1 MPTGALSLPF
11 RLQADRCQDS
21 MAETK
26 LLMGFDYRGDETSK
40 FEAARVF
47 ALTASVAAA
56 PVTFKSYSFRVD
68 MNVRLRADSIE
79 RFSKDSDTN
88 LEHKQTLCS

>member
-21 MAETK
+21 LAETK
-26 LLMGFDYRGDETSK
+26 LLIGFDYRCDETSK
-40 FEAARVF
+40 FEAACVF

-56 PVTFKSYSFRVD
+56 PVTFKSHSFRWLWMYD
-68 MNVRLRADSIE
+68 YEQTRRNDLGKTLIQIS
-79 RFSKDSDTN
+79 STN
-88 LEHKQTLCS
+88 TL